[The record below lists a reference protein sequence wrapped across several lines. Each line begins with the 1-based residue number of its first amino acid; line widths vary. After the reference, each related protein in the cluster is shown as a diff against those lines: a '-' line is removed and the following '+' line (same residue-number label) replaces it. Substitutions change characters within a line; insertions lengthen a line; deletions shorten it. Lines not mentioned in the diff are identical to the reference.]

1 MHPAHYAICCAA
13 QCALAHLYACC
24 EPDPCAA
31 VQSSYL
37 PALRQLHAGVIAVA
51 FGPPYAYT
59 FVRLA
64 YGQTWA
70 ATPAPGVLAW
80 YCLYILLLGVNGIL
94 EAFQHAVST

>member
-1 MHPAHYAICCAA
+1 M
-13 QCALAHLYACC
+13 
-24 EPDPCAA
+24 
-31 VQSSYL
+31 
-37 PALRQLHAGVIAVA
+37 A

-64 YGQTWA
+64 YGQAWS

-80 YCLYILLLGVNGIL
+80 YCLYILLLGLNGIL